1 MIETRRRRE
10 LLALHTPKPT
20 PKLAEAIIAADPLR
34 GPDQDWKLF
43 IDQTPT
49 GTDPRIQSHAA
60 PTSKRHRN
68 ERSRP
73 PRPKHASLAAAMTKP
88 NSPCSK
94 PICKTSTGLD
104 QGSRSFW

>member
-1 MIETRRRRE
+1 MIESRRRRE

-49 GTDPRIQSHAA
+49 GTDPRIASRM
-60 PTSKRHRN
+60 PPLPRRDTGTSGPGRPDRN
-68 ERSRP
+68 MHLWPQR
-73 PRPKHASLAAAMTKP
+73 
-88 NSPCSK
+88 
-94 PICKTSTGLD
+94 
-104 QGSRSFW
+104 